1 MSFISKLFRKR
12 PDKTP
17 ACCAIIAAAGNSVRM
32 AGGDKLYTDINGYT
46 VLAHTLSVFQKCN
59 SIKEIIIVA
68 REDRIEQVSE
78 ICAGSGVDKA
88 NKIIVGGST
97 RLESVLNGVMAV
109 SKGMHLVA
117 IHDGAR
123 PCVSPDI
130 IERTVAAA
138 AKHHAAAPA
147 VKASSTVKRV
157 KDGMVTATVDREQLY
172 EIQTP
177 QVFRTDI
184 IKSALTNAYNKRVE
198 ITDDCMAA
206 ELIGIPVYVTEGSR
220 NNIKITT
227 REDIIIAEAIL
238 RSGEGKQ

>member
-1 MSFISKLFRKR
+1 MSLISRMLKKGRER
-12 PDKTP
+12 IPP
-17 ACCAIIAAAGNSVRM
+17 CCAVIAAAGSSERM
-32 AGGDKLYTDINGYT
+32 EGGDKLYTDINGVP
-46 VLAHTLSVFQKCN
+46 VLAHTLGILQKCDLV
-59 SIKEIIIVA
+59 KEIIVVA

-78 ICAGSGVDKA
+78 ICGSCGVNKA
-88 NKIIVGGST
+88 NKIIVGGGT

-109 SKGMHLVA
+109 SKNMHLVA

-123 PCVSPDI
+123 PCVSPEI
-130 IERTVAAA
+130 IKRTIAAA
-138 AKHHAAAPA
+138 ARHRAAAPA

-157 KDGMVTATVDREQLY
+157 KDGIVTATIDREQLY

-177 QVFRTDI
+177 QVFETNL
-184 IKSALTNAYNKRVE
+184 IKAALTNAFNKRAD

-227 REDIIIAEAIL
+227 REDIVIAEAIL
-238 RSGEGKQ
+238 RNQG

>member
-1 MSFISKLFRKR
+1 VIVLSFISRVFRKSR
-12 PDKTP
+12 ERIPP
-17 ACCAIIAAAGNSVRM
+17 CCAVIAAAGISERM
-32 AGGDKLYTDINGYT
+32 AGGDKLYTDINGLP
-46 VLAHTLSVFQKCN
+46 VLAHTLFVLQKCDL
-59 SIKEIIIVA
+59 IKEIIVVA
-68 REDRIEQVSE
+68 REDRIGQVSE
-78 ICAGSGVDKA
+78 ICGSCGIEKA
-88 NKIIVGGST
+88 NKIIVGGAT

-109 SKGMHLVA
+109 SKNMHFVA

-123 PCVSPDI
+123 PCVSLEI
-130 IERTVAAA
+130 INRTITAAV
-138 AKHHAAAPA
+138 KHRAAAPA

-177 QVFRTDI
+177 QVFETDL
-184 IKSALTNAYNKRVE
+184 IKAALTNAFNKRAD

-227 REDIIIAEAIL
+227 HEDIVIAEAIL
-238 RSGEGKQ
+238 RNQG